1 MKHWNKISEVEELI
15 LVVAFSDIS
24 NFAKIVN
31 GMSNLETFTFLQKYR
46 DLAEP
51 IITKY
56 EGKIIKQIGDAL
68 LIVFQESK
76 AKDAKDSFIELENS
90 INRFLSNYTKTGKL
104 NIRATIG
111 KVAIGLL
118 APENT
123 LDVAGKVINE
133 AARIDGKGIT
143 LSETLKEFLNT

>member
-1 MKHWNKISEVEELI
+1 MKHWNHISGVEEHTLI
-15 LVVAFSDIS
+15 VAFSDIS

-31 GMSNLETFTFLQKYR
+31 GMSNIETFAFLQKYR
-46 DLAEP
+46 DLSES

-68 LIVFQESK
+68 LIVFLESK
-76 AKDAKDSFIELENS
+76 AKDAVASFKELESS
-90 INRFLSNYTKTGKL
+90 INTFLSDYSNTGKL
-104 NIRATIG
+104 NIGVTIG

-118 APENT
+118 APDNT

-133 AARIDGKGIT
+133 AAKLNRQGIT
-143 LSETLKEFLNT
+143 LSKSLKEFLNT

>member
-1 MKHWNKISEVEELI
+1 MKHWNQISKVEERI

-31 GMSNLETFTFLQKYR
+31 GMSNIETFAFLQKYR

-68 LIVFQESK
+68 LIVFLESK
-76 AKDAKDSFIELENS
+76 AKDAKASFKELESS
-90 INRFLSNYTKTGKL
+90 INTFLSDYTKTGKL
-104 NIRATIG
+104 NIGATIG

-118 APENT
+118 SPSKT
-123 LDVAGKVINE
+123 LDIAGKVVNE
-133 AARIDGKGIT
+133 AAKLNRKGIA
-143 LSETLKEFLNT
+143 LSETLKKFLNT

>member
-1 MKHWNKISEVEELI
+1 MKFWDQISEVEERI

-31 GMSNLETFTFLQKYR
+31 GMSNIETFAFLQKYR

-56 EGKIIKQIGDAL
+56 DGKIIKQIGDAL
-68 LIVFQESK
+68 LIVFLESK
-76 AKDAKDSFIELENS
+76 AKDAKASFKELESS
-90 INRFLSNYTKTGKL
+90 INRFLSDYTNNGKL
-104 NIRATIG
+104 NISATVG

-118 APENT
+118 APDKT
-123 LDVAGKVINE
+123 IDVAGQVVNE
-133 AARIDGKGIT
+133 AAKINGKGIT
-143 LSETLKEFLNT
+143 ISKTLKEFLNT

>member
-1 MKHWNKISEVEELI
+1 MKFWNQISEVEEHI

-31 GMSNLETFTFLQKYR
+31 GMSNIETFAFLQKYR
-46 DLAEP
+46 DLAES
-51 IITKY
+51 IIIKY
-56 EGKIIKQIGDAL
+56 DGKIIKQIGDAL
-68 LIVFQESK
+68 LIVFLESK
-76 AKDAKDSFIELENS
+76 AKDSVASFKELESS
-90 INRFLSNYTKTGKL
+90 INTFLSDYTKISKL
-104 NIRATIG
+104 NIGATIG

-133 AARIDGKGIT
+133 AAKLNRQGIT
-143 LSETLKEFLNT
+143 LSKTLKEFLNT